1 MTAVVLGVRL
11 TIVANVAIG
20 QEVPKFQLFS
30 AMVVVLGARRTTA
43 ANAGDGVLDTPW
55 LIILSDKSSIYNS
68 IR

>member
-1 MTAVVLGVRL
+1 MGSGPEARRSLRNCVTAVVLGVRL

-43 ANAGDGVLDTPW
+43 ANAGDGVLDYPW
-55 LIILSDKSSIYNS
+55 
-68 IR
+68 

>member
-43 ANAGDGVLDTPW
+43 ANAGDGVLDYPW
-55 LIILSDKSSIYNS
+55 
-68 IR
+68 